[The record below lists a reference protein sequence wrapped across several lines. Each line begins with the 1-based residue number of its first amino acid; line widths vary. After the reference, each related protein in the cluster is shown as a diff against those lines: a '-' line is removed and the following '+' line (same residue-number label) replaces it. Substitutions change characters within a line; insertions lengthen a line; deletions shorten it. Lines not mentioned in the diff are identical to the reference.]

1 MGVSFLNKCQQL
13 VISKSLTNQNKVAVA
28 EEIKCGND
36 IALRKFFWR
45 NKLRINKI
53 VMIYVVKK

>member
-13 VISKSLTNQNKVAVA
+13 VISKSWTNQNKVAVA
-28 EEIKCGND
+28 EEIECGND
-36 IALRKFFWR
+36 IALKKIIWR